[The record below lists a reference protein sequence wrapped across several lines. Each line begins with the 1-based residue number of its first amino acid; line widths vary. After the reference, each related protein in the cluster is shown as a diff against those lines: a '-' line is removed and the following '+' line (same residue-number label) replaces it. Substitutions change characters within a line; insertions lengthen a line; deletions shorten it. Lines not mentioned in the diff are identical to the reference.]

1 MNGIKWEDV
10 RGKLSQSAAWTMH
23 AVFSG
28 GVGLLAGRTINM
40 CDRWLHPVK
49 SALGK
54 PPLVNPLHGAMCGV
68 TFALVDRVA
77 LHVLK
82 RYIPNHA
89 DKPITHAARIVVS
102 ITLSTILSSAMLP
115 VSVSMAAVL
124 LSTNVLATTLLV
136 SITANYT
143 RLVYKGGAEA
153 KKRQEVPAQHTSVRS
168 PDSLPARPKPLPVPA
183 RA

>member
-28 GVGLLAGRTINM
+28 AVGFLAGRTINM

-77 LHVLK
+77 FLVLK

-89 DKPITHAARIVVS
+89 DKPITNAVRTVVS
-102 ITLSTILSSAMLP
+102 ITLSTIISSAMLP
-115 VSVSMAAVL
+115 ISVSMATVL

-136 SITANYT
+136 SITDNYT
-143 RLVYKGGAEA
+143 KLVFKGGMRPNE
-153 KKRQEVPAQHTSVRS
+153 KKKPEVPAHHSGN
-168 PDSLPARPKPLPVPA
+168 PDTLPARPKLQPVPA
-183 RA
+183 RG

>member
-10 RGKLSQSAAWTMH
+10 RSKLSQSAAWSMH
-23 AVFSG
+23 AFFSG

-40 CDRWLHPVK
+40 CDRFLHPVK

-68 TFALVDRVA
+68 TFALIDRA
-77 LHVLK
+77 AHLALK
-82 RYIPNHA
+82 RYIPAHA
-89 DKPITHAARIVVS
+89 AKPITHSARIVVS
-102 ITLSTILSSAMLP
+102 ITLATIISSAILP

-124 LSTNVLATTLLV
+124 LATNVLATTLLV
-136 SITANYT
+136 SITDNYT
-143 RLVYKGGAEA
+143 KLVYKGGDEA
-153 KKRQEVPAQHTSVRS
+153 KKKPAVPAHTSVHNA
-168 PDSLPARPKPLPVPA
+168 DSLPAKPKPQLIPA